1 MRKKKEPDPVSG
13 GPKTCGSES
22 GPNTVILEWISRLL
36 PLKYGE
42 CCVHRLPVVSP
53 ALNPQEAAMM
63 EMLRQVE
70 LEDSMLSDHEVRHK
84 SVFYV
89 IFRPFGVLN
98 FLVVCVRK
106 KITK

>member
-1 MRKKKEPDPVSG
+1 MDPDPG
-13 GPKTCGSES
+13 GKKNVD
-22 GPNTVILEWISRLL
+22 PNPVPDLNNVIYSRYL
-36 PLKYGE
+36 PPSFTIRRVG
-42 CCVHRLPVVSP
+42 CVHRLPVVSP

-89 IFRPFGVLN
+89 IFRPSV
-98 FLVVCVRK
+98 
-106 KITK
+106 